1 MKRYMAFWINYYY
14 SSWWLGDLIWDF
26 DTEQEAIKNIEQDR
40 EKNKK
45 EEYYIYDLQKDLRY
59 SIIPLV

>member
-1 MKRYMAFWINYYY
+1 MRFWYRAGSY
-14 SSWWLGDLIWDF
+14 
-26 DTEQEAIKNIEQDR
+26 KKIEQDR